1 MQAATTASADFSLRF
16 ITVTLSGTNE
26 ISPGK
31 NAILIRTTAKST
43 PPILD
48 HKSFASMCMLAL
60 IGTASYLVFVHR
72 LTDSLHTS
80 SPRLVTL
87 TQLYF
92 PLLAV
97 VSSQEDFHLQD
108 HAHAGRTH
116 SLQHK
121 CRRFSASDT
130 PKGRAPYATSRDLIS
145 CFNERSDCTGSLCPM
160 RAAPFSGQ
168 AKRESRHGNPTDQK
182 D

>member
-1 MQAATTASADFSLRF
+1 MASADFSFRF
-16 ITVTLSGTNE
+16 ITVTLSGTNK

-60 IGTASYLVFVHR
+60 IGIASYLVFVHR
-72 LTDSLHTS
+72 LTDSFRTS
-80 SPRLVTL
+80 SPRSVTL

-108 HAHAGRTH
+108 RAHAGRTH
-116 SLQHK
+116 PLVVKDYEHPGSSG
-121 CRRFSASDT
+121 RRFVKT
-130 PKGRAPYATSRDLIS
+130 P
-145 CFNERSDCTGSLCPM
+145 FVFCPM
-160 RAAPFSGQ
+160 KGSTGVGQ
-168 AKRESRHGNPTDQK
+168 Y
-182 D
+182 

>member
-31 NAILIRTTAKST
+31 NAIFLRTTVRST
-43 PPILD
+43 PSIFD
-48 HKSFASMCMLAL
+48 HKSFALMCMLAL
-60 IGTASYLVFVHR
+60 IDTASYLLFVNQ
-72 LTDSLHTS
+72 LADSFRTS
-80 SPRLVTL
+80 SPRSVTL

-108 HAHAGRTH
+108 RAHAGRTH
-116 SLQHK
+116 PPRMNSEESLGKTRQGN
-121 CRRFSASDT
+121 T
-130 PKGRAPYATSRDLIS
+130 PGYRTRIKL
-145 CFNERSDCTGSLCPM
+145 
-160 RAAPFSGQ
+160 
-168 AKRESRHGNPTDQK
+168 
-182 D
+182 

>member
-1 MQAATTASADFSLRF
+1 MASADFSFRF
-16 ITVTLSGTNE
+16 ITVTLSGTNK

-31 NAILIRTTAKST
+31 NAIFLRTTAKST

-60 IGTASYLVFVHR
+60 IGIASYLVFVHR
-72 LTDSLHTS
+72 LTDSFRTS
-80 SPRLVTL
+80 SPRSVTL

-108 HAHAGRTH
+108 RAHAGRTH
-116 SLQHK
+116 PLAVRDSEHPGSSGH
-121 CRRFSASDT
+121 RFVKT
-130 PKGRAPYATSRDLIS
+130 PFG
-145 CFNERSDCTGSLCPM
+145 FCPM
-160 RAAPFSGQ
+160 NVSTGVGQ
-168 AKRESRHGNPTDQK
+168 Y
-182 D
+182 